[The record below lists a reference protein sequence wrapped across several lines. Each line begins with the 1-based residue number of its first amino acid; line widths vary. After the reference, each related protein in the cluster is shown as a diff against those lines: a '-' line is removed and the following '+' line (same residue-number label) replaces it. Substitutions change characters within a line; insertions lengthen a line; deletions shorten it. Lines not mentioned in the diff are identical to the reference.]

1 MQGIVRLTLMDA
13 FDVIVVGAGPAGS
26 TAAYR
31 LARQGARVALLDRA
45 TFPRDKPC
53 GGGITVRGLEHLPVD
68 VTPVV
73 EDRITSL
80 ELRFGDDR
88 SLDKRCSSPVVLMT
102 QRRRLDEYLAHQAAA
117 AGADMRDG
125 VRVRTVDQD
134 DHGVTV
140 RTDQGALRA
149 QMVIG
154 ADGCNGVSAKA
165 LGLGAGIA
173 YGIAYEGNV
182 PWESVGDGA
191 WRSRLLLE
199 FSTVPGGYAWLFP
212 KADHVN
218 VGVGGWANEASQMR
232 GHLARLCDRLGID
245 QTAVAAAR
253 GYRLPLRD
261 PRAPVA
267 NARAV
272 IVGDAAGLVDPMS
285 GDGMFEAFLSSRIAA
300 ETISGVLQGTLPDL
314 RTYERRLNGALARHR
329 MVSWIGKR
337 VFDQF
342 PGAARRLAASD
353 AVWSRVEARVRGDR
367 PHRPRSAG
375 SARAEAIG
383 RAFALGTHSLRR
395 G

>member
-1 MQGIVRLTLMDA
+1 MDA

-31 LARQGARVALLDRA
+31 LAQQGARVALLDRA

-53 GGGITVRGLEHLPVD
+53 GGGITVRGLQHLPID

-80 ELRFGDDR
+80 ELGFRGGPR
-88 SLDKRCSSPVVLMT
+88 LVKESSSPLVMMT
-102 QRRRLDEYLAHQAAA
+102 QRRRLDEHLATTAAE
-117 AGADMRDG
+117 AGADFRDG
-125 VRVRTVDQD
+125 VRVRGIDLD
-134 DHGVTV
+134 ERGATV
-140 RTDQGALRA
+140 RSDQGTLRA
-149 QMVIG
+149 SIVIG

-165 LGLGAGIA
+165 LGLGAGVA

-182 PWESVGDGA
+182 PLDAVGEHS

-218 VGVGGWANEASQMR
+218 VGVGGWAAEASQMR
-232 GHLARLCDRLGID
+232 RHLALLCGRLGID
-245 QTAVAAAR
+245 ASLVEAAR

-267 NARAV
+267 RQRAV

-285 GDGMFEAFLSSRIAA
+285 GDGMFEAFLSSRLAV
-300 ETISGVLQGTLPDL
+300 ETITDVLHGTVPDV
-314 RTYERRLNGALARHR
+314 RQYERRLNGALARHR

-375 SARAEAIG
+375 SPRAEAIG
-383 RAFALGTHSLRR
+383 RAFALGTHSLR
-395 G
+395 GG

>member
-1 MQGIVRLTLMDA
+1 
-13 FDVIVVGAGPAGS
+13 
-26 TAAYR
+26 
-31 LARQGARVALLDRA
+31 
-45 TFPRDKPC
+45 
-53 GGGITVRGLEHLPVD
+53 
-68 VTPVV
+68 
-73 EDRITSL
+73 
-80 ELRFGDDR
+80 
-88 SLDKRCSSPVVLMT
+88 
-102 QRRRLDEYLAHQAAA
+102 
-117 AGADMRDG
+117 MRDG

-285 GDGMFEAFLSSRIAA
+285 GDGMFEAFLSSRLAA

-337 VFDQF
+337 VFDQC